1 MEGGKEGGKKGR
13 RMKDTLR
20 PELELAQCDLGF
32 ILLAKADHTSARSV
46 EWGNRLYLLI
56 EEWQSSHTVKDR
68 DTKRPLIGTI
78 NTINLTVAFY
88 FPILSFG
95 TI

>member
-32 ILLAKADHTSARSV
+32 ILLAKADHRSARSV
-46 EWGNRLYLLI
+46 EG
-56 EEWQSSHTVKDR
+56 ETGSTS
-68 DTKRPLIGTI
+68 
-78 NTINLTVAFY
+78 
-88 FPILSFG
+88 
-95 TI
+95 

>member
-1 MEGGKEGGKKGR
+1 MEGRKEKG
-13 RMKDTLR
+13 RMKDMLR
-20 PELELAQCDLGF
+20 PALELAQCDLGF
-32 ILLAKADHTSARSV
+32 ILLAKADHRSARSM

-56 EEWQSSHTVKDR
+56 QEWQSSHTVKDR

-78 NTINLTVAFY
+78 NTINLIVAFY

-95 TI
+95 AI